1 MFTPTAT
8 VNGITVSQG
17 MTVEPATLGQHLLLC
32 YRGMVGGDITVLLR
46 AWGAGDES
54 VSDELFESI
63 YGQLRILARHHLR
76 SNPGATLTPTI
87 LINEAFLELANDPK
101 SDWRDRVQFF
111 AFTATVMR
119 RLMSAHARRRAAG
132 KRAANLGVF
141 DEAAF
146 PVFDRGVDVIKL
158 DDALT
163 ELGKLDPNQ
172 ARIVELRF
180 FGGLSVE
187 EVSVFLGVSERTVLR
202 QWGLAKAWL
211 AGELRGAMTLGSTA
225 SLQ

>member
-1 MFTPTAT
+1 M
-8 VNGITVSQG
+8 
-17 MTVEPATLGQHLLLC
+17 
-32 YRGMVGGDITVLLR
+32 
-46 AWGAGDES
+46 
-54 VSDELFESI
+54 
-63 YGQLRILARHHLR
+63 R
-76 SNPGATLTPTI
+76 SNPGATLTPTV
-87 LINEAFLELANDPK
+87 LINEAFLELAADPK

-132 KRAANLGVF
+132 KRAAGVAAVPF
-141 DEAAF
+141 DESAF
-146 PVFDRGVDVIKL
+146 PVFDRGVDVARL

-163 ELGKLDPNQ
+163 ALTKLDPNQ

-187 EVSVFLGVSERTVLR
+187 EVAMFLGVSERTVIR

-211 AGELRGAMTLGSTA
+211 AAELGGSTA
-225 SLQ
+225 AEPAASG

>member
-1 MFTPTAT
+1 
-8 VNGITVSQG
+8 
-17 MTVEPATLGQHLLLC
+17 
-32 YRGMVGGDITVLLR
+32 MVDGDITVLLR

-54 VSDELFESI
+54 VSEELFLSI

-76 SNPGATLTPTI
+76 SNSGVTFTPTV
-87 LINEAFLELANDPK
+87 LINEAFLELAADPK
-101 SDWRDRVQFF
+101 NDWRDRVQFF

-119 RLMSAHARRRAAG
+119 RVMSAHARRRAAG
-132 KRAANLGVF
+132 KRAASVAVF

-146 PVFDRGVDVIKL
+146 PVFDRGVDAAKL

-163 ELGKLDPNQ
+163 ALARLDPNQ

-187 EVSVFLGVSERTVLR
+187 EVSVFLGVSERTVIR

-211 AGELRGAMTLGSTA
+211 ALELGGTIAATG
-225 SLQ
+225 

>member
-1 MFTPTAT
+1 
-8 VNGITVSQG
+8 
-17 MTVEPATLGQHLLLC
+17 
-32 YRGMVGGDITVLLR
+32 MVGADITVLLR

-63 YGQLRILARHHLR
+63 YGQLRTLARRHLR
-76 SNPGATLTPTI
+76 SNPAATLTPTV
-87 LINEAFLELANDPK
+87 LINEAFLELAKDPK

-132 KRAANLGVF
+132 KRAANVGVF

-146 PVFDRGVDVIKL
+146 PVFDRGLDVVKL

-163 ELGKLDPNQ
+163 ALAQLDPDQ

-180 FGGLSVE
+180 FGGLSVA
-187 EVSVFLGVSERTVLR
+187 EVSVYLGVSERTVIR

-211 AGELRGAMTLGSTA
+211 ATELGAALAGGPAMPR
-225 SLQ
+225 

>member
-1 MFTPTAT
+1 MA
-8 VNGITVSQG
+8 
-17 MTVEPATLGQHLLLC
+17 
-32 YRGMVGGDITVLLR
+32 GDNNITVLLR
-46 AWGAGDES
+46 AWGSGDES
-54 VSDELFESI
+54 VSDELFQTI

-76 SNPGATLTPTI
+76 SNPGVTFTPTV
-87 LINEAFLELANDPK
+87 LINETFLQLAADPK
-101 SDWRDRVQFF
+101 NDWRDRVQFF

-119 RLMSAHARRRAAG
+119 RLMSSHARRRAAG
-132 KRAANLGVF
+132 KRAASVALF

-146 PVFDRGVDVIKL
+146 PVFDRGVDVAKL

-163 ELGKLDPNQ
+163 ALAQLDPNQ

-187 EVSVFLGVSERTVLR
+187 EVSVFLGVSERTVVR

-211 AGELRGAMTLGSTA
+211 AAELAAATPHSTLPRN
-225 SLQ
+225 

>member
-1 MFTPTAT
+1 
-8 VNGITVSQG
+8 
-17 MTVEPATLGQHLLLC
+17 
-32 YRGMVGGDITVLLR
+32 MVGGDITVLLR
-46 AWGAGDES
+46 AWGAGDKS

-63 YGQLRILARHHLR
+63 YTQLRTLARYHLR
-76 SNPGATLTPTI
+76 SNSGATLTPTI

-119 RLMSAHARRRAAG
+119 RLMSAAARRRAAG
-132 KRAANLGVF
+132 KRAADVGVF
-141 DEAAF
+141 DESAF
-146 PVFDRGVDVIKL
+146 PVFDRGLDAAKL

-163 ELGKLDPNQ
+163 ALAQLNANQ

-187 EVSVFLGVSERTVLR
+187 EVSVFLGVSERTVIR

-211 AGELRGAMTLGSTA
+211 SGELGFAMTADRVA
-225 SLQ
+225 SR